1 MRRLI
6 PFLLVLFTASTA
18 HAGKVI
24 VLAVNGDTR
33 GELEDG
39 LTAIVEDRHDIVTS
53 GQAERVA
60 RRAGIDELDGPSLG
74 KLAKKLGADA
84 VVEGSISHE
93 DEGYLFVVRI
103 RGKNGKTVK
112 KISVDLPKPK
122 LTKKAQKRL
131 GMGVL
136 DGIDTVLGVSEE
148 DELADEPAPREA
160 KKSKKE
166 KKAEARA
173 AKKAARKQAQELA
186 AEPEP
191 EVDEAEPE
199 MEDEAGDD
207 EDRVAVAD
215 DDSDAEEA
223 LGVERGGDAPKK
235 ARVRPAIVLMVGP
248 SAKARTLTF
257 NSRAFDQA
265 PLGYKSSLVP
275 GARVAVEAYPLALSG
290 DGTGAAAGLG
300 VAFDYDKT
308 IAMTTRS
315 SDAPDVNLE
324 TIQQHWDAG
333 VRYRIGFGKKATSPT
348 ATLGVDYGRRV
359 FQIKRDQLPAEAEL
373 DMPDVDYKYIA
384 PGLQLRF
391 PIGSKMAFQAGGR
404 ALLLQSAGAIQAED
418 AYGGAKITGFEA
430 GGGLQYMAT
439 RSLFVNVE
447 GSLTQIGYVF
457 LGNGEE
463 TNNRDLDPASQD
475 VGGAS
480 DRYIGVL
487 AAVGYAY

>member
-24 VLAVNGDTR
+24 VLAVNGDSR

-60 RRAGIDELDGPSLG
+60 RRAGLDELDGPALG

-84 VVEGSISHE
+84 VVEGTISTE

-112 KISVDLPKPK
+112 KISVNMPKPR
-122 LTKKAQKRL
+122 LTKKAKKQL

-136 DGIDTVLGVSEE
+136 DGIDTVLGVSDE
-148 DELADEPAPREA
+148 DEAEDEAEEPAPREA
-160 KKSKKE
+160 KKAKKA
-166 KKAEARA
+166 KKAEARE
-173 AKKAARKQAQELA
+173 AKKARKQARDQAEELA

-191 EVDEAEPE
+191 EPEAEPE
-199 MEDEAGDD
+199 MDEEGGDD

-215 DDSDAEEA
+215 DDSDVEEE
-223 LGVERGGDAPKK
+223 LGVERDGAAPKK
-235 ARVRPAIVLMVGP
+235 ARVRPAIVLQVGP
-248 SAKARTLTF
+248 SAKARTLAF
-257 NSRAFDQA
+257 NSREFDQQ

-275 GARVAVEAYPLALSG
+275 GARIVVEAYPLALSG
-290 DGTGAAAGLG
+290 DGTGATAGLG

-333 VRYRIGFGKKATSPT
+333 LRYRIGFGKKATSPT

-384 PGLQLRF
+384 PGLQLRL
-391 PIGSKMAFQAGGR
+391 PIGSRMAVHAGGR
-404 ALLLQSAGAIQAED
+404 ALLLQSAGDIQAAD
-418 AYGGAKITGFEA
+418 SYGGAKITGFEA

-439 RSLFVNVE
+439 RSIFVNVE

-457 LGNGEE
+457 LGNGE
-463 TNNRDLDPASQD
+463 
-475 VGGAS
+475 
-480 DRYIGVL
+480 
-487 AAVGYAY
+487 